1 MNTRIFPML
10 IAGWSLAT
18 APVNAVQVEGNR
30 LVLSPEEMQAC
41 ATEGGCDVLTL
52 KRMQLELRKAFEAG
66 QQKCGVR
73 A

>member
-1 MNTRIFPML
+1 MKKTL
-10 IAGWSLAT
+10 LSLSLAAVAA
-18 APVNAVQVEGNR
+18 APANALQVEGNK
-30 LVLSPEEMQAC
+30 LILTPAEMQAC

>member
-1 MNTRIFPML
+1 MKTPML
-10 IAGWSLAT
+10 IAALSLVA
-18 APVNAVQVEGNR
+18 APANALQVEGNK
-30 LVLSPEEMQAC
+30 LILTPAEMQAC

-73 A
+73 T